1 MFNKEQIF
9 EAGYKFKEEI
19 LKLKQELLATKV
31 GTLAGD
37 KIIADALADPNIEF
51 KDDDNDRA

>member
-1 MFNKEQIF
+1 M

-19 LKLKQELLATKV
+19 LKIKQELMSTKV

-37 KIIADALADPNIEF
+37 KILADAEADPNIEF
-51 KDDDNDRA
+51 KEDSMN